1 MPDFLVTGI
10 APTSDPAKLET
21 ILQTCNC
28 DRTRLAF
35 VTKANAQSGSNGG
48 HGSGGASLAAS
59 ATIMTGAGGTGVPG
73 MGSSGASLSSFGHG
87 AAPDFLG
94 GLPMI
99 PSDQAHNFNIAIAE
113 GRCLVTY
120 KAEPDEAS
128 TVETAFRQAG
138 LRNVKIFQSTVSR

>member
-21 ILQTCNC
+21 ILQNCNC

-35 VTKANAQSGSNGG
+35 ITKATAQLRAQAN
-48 HGSGGASLAAS
+48 HGAGAGALAAS
-59 ATIMTGAGGTGVPG
+59 STIMTGAGGTGVPG

-87 AAPDFLG
+87 GVPDYLG
-94 GLPMI
+94 GLPLI
-99 PSDQAHNFNIAIAE
+99 PSDQAQNFNIAISE

-128 TVETAFRQAG
+128 TVETSFRQAG
-138 LRNVKIFQSTVSR
+138 LRNVKIFK